1 MSNTERA
8 PQNSKFSSQNLFFL
22 LLILQFVIAPFYY
35 QPNFGGE
42 GLYLPYNSSVWV
54 IAVWVIAAAAFLIY
68 RTRSIVLPKYWF
80 GLALLPIG
88 AITTGFLVDTTNP
101 TEWLTRL
108 CVITGGY
115 MFFLALFQFKATPK
129 QIDQSLYVL
138 LAMGMIAATYGIF
151 QVHGIGEIYSFIP
164 RGGNNTPIGIFQ
176 QVNIQAS
183 LMATLLVLVYYLIS
197 RPTLKSTSI
206 VVKVALCLSAFSASY
221 LIAASGSRIGLL
233 GAIIGV
239 LILILGRWNLLKLNK
254 SIFLIIL
261 ICTISGAAFQ
271 SSGLLKSS
279 AKFDRALGGMEAD
292 IRWKVY
298 EISLD
303 LFLESPITGH
313 GLGSFQK
320 VFQDKRR
327 IYQQEDILHLGNAP
341 RFSHPHNELFLWLV
355 EGGLISLAGILVAA
369 VVTFLQLIRLGWQ
382 RGSGYAAL
390 LIPITLHSQVELPFY
405 TSNTHWLLLLFL
417 LFITHLHGR
426 KETPTS
432 GLSLAANR
440 LIPITFISV
449 AIIGSW
455 FLIQAQ
461 IANAHLVKYFASR
474 NTHPQYLDAPMGSYY
489 FRQHALYLS
498 YRHKMIEGFKNRD
511 AQPVVELI
519 NHTELLL
526 ETSPAVMYYIELINA
541 YNILGETEL
550 RDQKLEEALATYE
563 SNQKLLYL
571 KQKIELKDSA
581 KHQEEKLK
589 DQSLVE

>member
-1 MSNTERA
+1 MSNTEST
-8 PQNSKFSSQNLFFL
+8 PQNSKFTSQNLFFL
-22 LLILQFVIAPFYY
+22 LLVLQFVIAPFYY

-54 IAVWVIAAAAFLIY
+54 VAVWIIAVAAFLIC
-68 RTRSIVLPKYWF
+68 RTRSIELPKYWL
-80 GLALLPIG
+80 GLAMLPIG

-115 MFFLALFQFKATPK
+115 LFFLALFQFKTTPK

-138 LAMGMIAATYGIF
+138 LAMGMISATYGMF

-164 RGGNNTPIGIFQ
+164 RSGNGTPIGIFQ
-176 QVNIQAS
+176 QPNIQAS
-183 LMATLLVLVYYLIS
+183 MMATFLVLVYYLIS
-197 RPTLKSTSI
+197 RPTLKTTNFI
-206 VVKVALCLSAFSASY
+206 VKAALCLSAFSASY
-221 LIAASGSRIGLL
+221 LIAASGSRVGLL
-233 GAIIGV
+233 GVCIAL
-239 LILILGRWNLLKLNK
+239 LILIAGRGRFLQLNK
-254 SIFLIIL
+254 GIFFIIIL
-261 ICTISGAAFQ
+261 FTIAGAASQ

-292 IRWKVY
+292 VRWKVY
-298 EISLD
+298 KISWD

-327 IYQQEDILHLGNAP
+327 TYQQENILHLGKAP

-355 EGGLISLAGILVAA
+355 EGGIISLAGILIAA
-369 VVTFLQLIRLGWQ
+369 ITTFLQLIRLGWQ

-417 LFITHLHGR
+417 LFITHLHGS
-426 KETPTS
+426 KKTTTM

-440 LIPITFISV
+440 LIPITFFSV
-449 AIIGSW
+449 AIAGSW

-461 IANAHLVKYFASR
+461 IANAHLVKYAASR
-474 NTHPQYLDAPMGSYY
+474 NTQPQYLDAPVDSYY
-489 FRQHALYLS
+489 FRQHALYLLH
-498 YRHKMIEGFKNRD
+498 RHKMLEGLKNKE
-511 AQPVVELI
+511 ALPVLELI
-519 NHTELLL
+519 NYTELLL
-526 ETSPAVMYYIELINA
+526 ETNPALMYYIELINL

-571 KQKIELKDSA
+571 KQKIELKNSA

-589 DQSLVE
+589 DQNLVE

>member
-1 MSNTERA
+1 MSNIESPT
-8 PQNSKFSSQNLFFL
+8 QNSKFTSQNLFFL
-22 LLILQFVIAPFYY
+22 LLVLQFVIAPFYY

-54 IAVWVIAAAAFLIY
+54 VAVWIIAAASLLIY
-68 RTRSIVLPKYWF
+68 RTRSITLPKYWF
-80 GLALLPIG
+80 GLAMLPIG
-88 AITTGFLVDTTNP
+88 AITTGFLVDTTNS

-115 MFFLALFQFKATPK
+115 LFFLALFQFKATPK

-164 RGGNNTPIGIFQ
+164 RGGDGTPIGIFQ

-197 RPTLKSTSI
+197 RPTIKSTGF
-206 VVKVALCLSAFSASY
+206 VVKVALCFSAFSASY
-221 LIAASGSRIGLL
+221 LIAASGSRVGLL
-233 GAIIGV
+233 GAFIA
-239 LILILGRWNLLKLNK
+239 LSILIMGRWRLLQLHKG
-254 SIFLIIL
+254 IFFIIIL
-261 ICTISGAAFQ
+261 FTAVGAASQ

-292 IRWKVY
+292 VRWKVY
-298 EISLD
+298 KISWD

-327 IYQQEDILHLGNAP
+327 TYQQENILHLGKAP

-355 EGGLISLAGILVAA
+355 EGGLISLTGILVAA
-369 VVTFLQLIRLGWQ
+369 IVTFLQLIRVGWQ

-390 LIPITLHSQVELPFY
+390 LIPIALHSQVELPFY

-417 LFITHLHGR
+417 LFITHLHC
-426 KETPTS
+426 KKKTPTT

-440 LIPITFISV
+440 LIPITFMSV

-461 IANAHLVKYFASR
+461 IANAHLVKYAASR
-474 NTHPQYLDAPMGSYY
+474 NTQQQYLNAPVSSYY
-489 FRQHALYLS
+489 FRQHALYLL
-498 YRHKMIEGFKNRD
+498 YRHQMLEGLKNKE
-511 AQPVVELI
+511 ALPVLELI
-519 NHTELLL
+519 NYTELLL
-526 ETSPAVMYYIELINA
+526 ETNPALMYYIELINA
-541 YNILGETEL
+541 YNILGETEK
-550 RDQKLEEALATYE
+550 RDQKLQEALNTYE
-563 SNQKLLYL
+563 SNQKLLYIKQQIDL
-571 KQKIELKDSA
+571 KETTQK
-581 KHQEEKLK
+581 
-589 DQSLVE
+589 

>member
-1 MSNTERA
+1 MSNIESPT
-8 PQNSKFSSQNLFFL
+8 QNSKFTSQNLFFL
-22 LLILQFVIAPFYY
+22 LLVLQFVIAPFYY

-54 IAVWVIAAAAFLIY
+54 VAVWIIAAAALLIY
-68 RTRSIVLPKYWF
+68 RTRSITLPKYWF
-80 GLALLPIG
+80 GLAMLPIG

-115 MFFLALFQFKATPK
+115 LFFLALFQFKATPK

-164 RGGNNTPIGIFQ
+164 RSGNGKPIGIFQ

-183 LMATLLVLVYYLIS
+183 LMATFLVLVYFLIS
-197 RPTLKSTSI
+197 RPTLKTTSI
-206 VVKVALCLSAFSASY
+206 VVKVALCFSAFSASY

-233 GAIIGV
+233 GVISGL
-239 LILILGRWNLLKLNK
+239 LILLVCRWPLFNINK
-254 SIFLIIL
+254 GIFLIVL
-261 ICTISGAAFQ
+261 MCTISGAAFQ

-292 IRWKVY
+292 VRWKVY
-298 EISLD
+298 KISWD
-303 LFLESPITGH
+303 LFLESPLVGH
-313 GLGSFQK
+313 GLGNFQK
-320 VFQDKRR
+320 VFQDKRKE
-327 IYQQEDILHLGNAP
+327 YQQKNILHLGNSP

-355 EGGLISLAGILVAA
+355 EGGVISIAGILLAA
-369 VVTFLQLIRLGWQ
+369 IATFMQLIRLGWQ

-426 KETPTS
+426 KQIPTA

-474 NTHPQYLDAPMGSYY
+474 NTQPQYLDAPMESYY
-489 FRQHALYLS
+489 FRPYALHLS
-498 YRHKMIEGFKNRD
+498 YRHKMIEGLKTRQ
-511 AQPVVELI
+511 AEPVLELI
-519 NHTELLL
+519 NYTEMLLV
-526 ETSPAVMYYIELINA
+526 TNPAVMYYIELINA

-563 SNQKLLYL
+563 SHQKLLYL
-571 KQKIELKDSA
+571 KQKIELKESE
-581 KHQEEKLK
+581 KRQEEKLK
-589 DQSLVE
+589 DQNLVE

>member
-1 MSNTERA
+1 MSNTESH

-54 IAVWVIAAAAFLIY
+54 VAVWVIAAAAFMIC
-68 RTRSIVLPKYWF
+68 RTRSIVLPKYWL

-88 AITTGFLVDTTNP
+88 ATTTGFLVDTTNP

-115 MFFLALFQFKATPK
+115 LFFLALFQFKATPK

-151 QVHGIGEIYSFIP
+151 QMHGIGEIYSFIP
-164 RGGNNTPIGIFQ
+164 RSGNGKPIGIFQ

-183 LMATLLVLVYYLIS
+183 LMATFLVLIYYLAS
-197 RPTLKSTSI
+197 RPPLKGASI
-206 VVKVALCLSAFSASY
+206 IVKASLCFSAFSASY
-221 LIAASGSRIGLL
+221 LIAASGSRVGLL
-233 GAIIGV
+233 GAMIGV
-239 LILILGRWNLLKLNK
+239 LILLLGRWKLLKLNK
-254 SIFLIIL
+254 GIFLIIL

-271 SSGLLKSS
+271 STGLLKSS

-292 IRWKVY
+292 VRWKVY
-298 EISLD
+298 KISWD

-327 IYQQEDILHLGNAP
+327 TYQQEDILHLGNAP

-369 VVTFLQLIRLGWQ
+369 IVTFLQLIRLGWQ

-390 LIPITLHSQVELPFY
+390 LIPIILHTQVELPFY

-417 LFITHLHGR
+417 LFVTHQHGL
-426 KETPTS
+426 KQKKTIGIS
-432 GLSLAANR
+432 NSANK
-440 LIPITFISV
+440 LIPITFTIV
-449 AIIGSW
+449 AMVSSW
-455 FLIQAQ
+455 ALINAQ
-461 IANAHLVKYFASR
+461 IANANLV
-474 NTHPQYLDAPMGSYY
+474 SYISTRATDHKLLNLPLKSPY
-489 FRQHALYLS
+489 FRDYALFLS
-498 YRHKMIEGFKNRD
+498 YRHKMYEGIKKRD
-511 AQPVVELI
+511 AKPVIQFINYTEGLI
-519 NHTELLL
+519 QK
-526 ETSPAVMYYIELINA
+526 SPAETYYLTLISA
-541 YNILGETEL
+541 YHALGQYEY
-550 RDQKLEEALATYE
+550 RDMRIEEALATYE
-563 SNQKLLYL
+563 TSARLQGL
-571 KQKIELKDSA
+571 KKKYQ
-581 KHQEEKLK
+581 QENMK
-589 DQSLVE
+589 